1 MASSGSSGKDAAWT
15 PPVAF
20 YFKVTF
26 HGDPAI
32 PDTNFKEVS
41 GLTVDM
47 DVETVKEGGENNF
60 THQLPLRL
68 KHNRLVL
75 KRALE
80 NMDNALEKWVKDNL
94 ENGFSIGFTPRNITI
109 TLLDNKGEPFSQW
122 LCNNAYPAKWDL
134 NTLDAEKNALAIET
148 LELNYNLLSRTK

>member
-1 MASSGSSGKDAAWT
+1 MSADSSANDVAWA
-15 PPVAF
+15 PAVAF
-20 YFKVTF
+20 YFRVTF
-26 HGDPAI
+26 HGEPSI
-32 PDTNFKEVS
+32 SDTNFKEVS

-75 KRALE
+75 KRALAK
-80 NMDNALEKWVKDNL
+80 MDNDLEKWVKDNL

-109 TLLDNKGEPFSQW
+109 TLLDSDGKPFSQW
-122 LCNNAYPAKWDL
+122 LCSNAYPAKWDL
-134 NTLDAEKNALAIET
+134 SVLDAEKNALVIET
-148 LELNYNLLSRTK
+148 LELNYNLLSRTQ